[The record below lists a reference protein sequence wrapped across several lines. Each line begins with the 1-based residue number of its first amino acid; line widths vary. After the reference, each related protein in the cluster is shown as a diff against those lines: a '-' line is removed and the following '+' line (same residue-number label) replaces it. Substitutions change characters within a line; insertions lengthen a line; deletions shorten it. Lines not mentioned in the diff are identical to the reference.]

1 MMEHFSLKSGY
12 GESDVVD
19 FMKVLH
25 EYDFQTG
32 FFQPFDFTLTTSWG
46 EAAEK
51 AKLAS
56 PRRYILLEGEN
67 IVGLFQGLV
76 YRKFFYKS
84 MRAGSTSGN
93 GIRLHPQISIST
105 TRFFVNKI
113 LDQERLDSFSMFA
126 PNGLGMSVFTEKP
139 NYTLQIRLDMDMD
152 MDKILL
158 KMGKKTRN
166 RVRKAKKLGVLV
178 SFSRSNSAL
187 KEAYHV
193 ISLAS
198 SLRSF
203 SIPSWH
209 YTTKLHECF
218 HNGGCESIIA
228 LSYGKSDTATSV
240 AHLIGFDKKLVLWQ
254 AGSTEE
260 GYKSNAGSLIQAKA
274 VEWAKEHGYLIYDM
288 GGTDPYDPV
297 YAGIHMFK
305 SGFGGNLVTNKLVE
319 KHALYVPLL
328 KVAFDSLKNVRTRLP

>member
-1 MMEHFSLKSGY
+1 MMGHFSLKSGY
-12 GESDVVD
+12 GESDVLD

-25 EYDFQTG
+25 EYDFRMG
-32 FFQPFDFTLTTSWG
+32 FFQPFDFTLTTAWG

-56 PRRYILLEGEN
+56 PRRYMLLEDEN

-76 YRKFFYKS
+76 YRKFFYKG

-93 GIRLHPQISIST
+93 GILLHPQISISA
-105 TRFFVNKI
+105 TRFFINKI

-126 PNGLGMSVFTEKP
+126 PNRVGISGFIEKP
-139 NYTLQIRLDMDMD
+139 NYTLHIRLDMDMD
-152 MDKILL
+152 KVFL
-158 KMGKKTRN
+158 KMDKKTRN
-166 RVRKAKKLGVLV
+166 RVRKAEKLGVSV
-178 SFSRSNSAL
+178 SFSRAISAL

-193 ISLAS
+193 IGLAS

-203 SIPSWH
+203 SIPSWQ

-218 HNGGCESIIA
+218 QKVGCESIIA
-228 LSYGKSDTATSV
+228 LSYGKSDVVTSV

-260 GYKSNAGSLIQAKA
+260 GYNSNAGSLIQAKA
-274 VEWAKEHGYLIYDM
+274 VEWAKQHGYLLYDM
-288 GGTDPYDPV
+288 GGTDPDDPV

-305 SGFGGNLVTNKLVE
+305 SGFGGNLVTNKLIE
-319 KHALYVPLL
+319 KNAFYIPLL
-328 KVAFDSLKNVRTRLP
+328 KGAINSLKNVRARLP